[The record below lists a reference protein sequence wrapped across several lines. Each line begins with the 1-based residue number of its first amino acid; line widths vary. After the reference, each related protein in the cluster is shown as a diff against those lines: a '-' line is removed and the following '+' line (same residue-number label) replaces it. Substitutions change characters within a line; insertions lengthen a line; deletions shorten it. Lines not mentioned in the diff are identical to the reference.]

1 MASSSIMCMLS
12 KKVALITGASSGIGA
27 ATAVL
32 FARLG
37 AKLILAG
44 RNETNLKRTGD
55 ECSRLMPADE
65 RPLLVTGDMTV
76 ESEVKRLVDAAI
88 EKFGHLNILV
98 NNAGIMEQGSI
109 ETTSMEQFDHVMNVN
124 VRSVYQLTMICVPH
138 LVQAQ

>member
-1 MASSSIMCMLS
+1 
-12 KKVALITGASSGIGA
+12 
-27 ATAVL
+27 
-32 FARLG
+32 
-37 AKLILAG
+37 
-44 RNETNLKRTGD
+44 
-55 ECSRLMPADE
+55 
-65 RPLLVTGDMTV
+65 MTV